1 MNIGIISDTHGHL
14 PGKVHEAFKTV
25 DMILHAGDIGSQEII
40 TELETIAPVQAVHG
54 NIDGW
59 PLRKTYPANIDLELE
74 GIKIHLTHNIV
85 SYEYYTFEL
94 FRQGK
99 HPDLV
104 VFGHTHR
111 SVFETYREIN
121 FLNPGSVYRPKGG
134 TKKGV
139 VIITDLMPV
148 IEPQFIGW
156 D

>member
-1 MNIGIISDTHGHL
+1 M
-14 PGKVHEAFKTV
+14 
-25 DMILHAGDIGSQEII
+25 
-40 TELETIAPVQAVHG
+40 
-54 NIDGW
+54 
-59 PLRKTYPANIDLELE
+59 DLELE
-74 GIKIHLTHNIV
+74 GMQVRITHNIV

-104 VFGHTHR
+104 VFGHTHK
-111 SVFETYREIN
+111 SIFETYRGIT

-139 VIITDLMPV
+139 VV
-148 IEPQFIGW
+148 IAALKSDFEPRFISW